1 MKKTKKQL
9 ISGLAVLGLLTT
21 TILSPVQTGRAQAAA
36 KIKVNKTKITV
47 SIGKTVT
54 VKAKNIKNNKLKVK
68 ISNKKIA
75 NVKAVKKNIRI
86 TGKKAGAAK
95 ITVSAKGMKK
105 CVIKVTVKPAANVTS
120 PVPAATA
127 SAAPKASNAPV
138 SSASAAPNPSGTTA
152 AVPSKAP
159 DSKPTDDVDEPKSWD
174 EYLKAGLITVENG
187 ILTSCS
193 DIPYPESLLFRKA

>member
-1 MKKTKKQL
+1 M
-9 ISGLAVLGLLTT
+9 
-21 TILSPVQTGRAQAAA
+21 
-36 KIKVNKTKITV
+36 
-47 SIGKTVT
+47 
-54 VKAKNIKNNKLKVK
+54 K

-127 SAAPKASNAPV
+127 SAAPKASNVPAA
-138 SSASAAPNPSGTTA
+138 SASAPNPAGTTA

-159 DSKPTDDVDEPKSWD
+159 DSKPTDAVDEPKSWD
-174 EYLKAGLITVENG
+174 EYLKAGLITVKDG

-193 DIPYPESLLFRKA
+193 DTISGELVIPEGITEINDNAFRGCTKLTCLLYTSDAADD